1 MISALVVV
9 IVWRRSRCAD
19 GNAGSR
25 CAHTVART
33 IPAAIYG
40 PAAINGA
47 APDSRAAIG
56 TATNRRTSI
65 RAAARRAHMGTALH
79 PRELHRARRLL
90 RQGTLCKGG
99 RRQREKQSLY
109 RTSGFLL

>member
-65 RAAARRAHMGTALH
+65 RAAARRAHMGTT
-79 PRELHRARRLL
+79 RARSTPASSTARV
-90 RQGTLCKGG
+90 
-99 RRQREKQSLY
+99 
-109 RTSGFLL
+109 GF